1 MLLPALASLGHMKI
15 TVIGASGGV
24 GSHAV
29 GRALADGHWVRA
41 AVRNPDNVKIQHG
54 RLDVVACEARDPA
67 SVSAA
72 VRGADAV
79 LCTVGADSNAST
91 TLYSTSAENILRA
104 MTEHGVHRLVFLSNF
119 GVLDEQSTDWRSAAL
134 LFLVR
139 RVIRDTL
146 TDHRRAL
153 DVMRRCDLQWTAV
166 RPMALTDAP
175 SLGRY
180 RVAMEGLPARG
191 WRIARADVAEFMLKQ
206 LHDDRYVRKVP
217 ALAY

>member
-1 MLLPALASLGHMKI
+1 MNI

-29 GRALADGHWVRA
+29 QRALAVGHWVTA
-41 AVRNPDNVKIQHG
+41 AVRNPANVTIQHG
-54 RLDVVACEARDPA
+54 RLQVVPCDACDAIG
-67 SVSAA
+67 VSSA

-79 LCTVGADSNAST
+79 LCTVGADSSAAT
-91 TLYSTSAENILRA
+91 RLYSTSAKNILHA
-104 MTEHGVHRLVFLSNF
+104 MAEHGVPRLVFLSNF
-119 GVLDEQSTDWRSAAL
+119 GVLDERSTDWRSAAL
-134 LFLVR
+134 LFLVK

-153 DVMRRCDLQWTAV
+153 DAMRRCDLQWTAV

-180 RVAMEGLPARG
+180 RVAIDGLPARG
-191 WRIARADVAEFMLKQ
+191 WRIARADVADFMLQQ
-206 LHDDRYVRKVP
+206 LHDDRYVRKAP